1 MPADGVGRASLTLCA
16 TRRSVAVA
24 AALALV
30 AGCGTPA
37 NPAGHGA
44 GREAGATLRI
54 ELRSPG
60 DAAGSSTV
68 DLLGLPPRHLS
79 AVREA
84 ALTPDEWSAMLRVSV
99 AGIAEDVWSR
109 PPVLGAYAVTDDTIR
124 FSPRYPFD
132 PGRSYRVIFEPAHF
146 PERLDEL
153 TSNGWSHGL
162 DVIVTEPAA
171 DVQPTTTVVR
181 VYPTGDLVPEN
192 LLRLY
197 VYFSA
202 PMGLRGG
209 VDYVRIL
216 DADGQLVE
224 DAFLPLDVA
233 LWNRDRTRYTL
244 LLDPGRV
251 KRRILPNEQM
261 GRAITMGRTYTLVL
275 ERDWR
280 DASGLPLV
288 ESFSRQFR
296 VGPPQDL
303 AIDLARW
310 QIAAPVAGTRDPLVV
325 SFPRPLDYALLQRTL
340 LVATDRGE
348 LVDGEIDV
356 EAAETQWIF
365 TPHVPWRSGEYH
377 VTALPDL
384 EDPAGN
390 RVGRPFEF
398 ASPASSERAAPPRD
412 VIDSSVS
419 FFPRPR

>member
-1 MPADGVGRASLTLCA
+1 MLADRVGRACLMLCA

-37 NPAGHGA
+37 NPANHDA
-44 GREAGATLRI
+44 GREAGPTLRI

-99 AGIAEDVWSR
+99 AGVAEDVWSR

-132 PGRSYRVIFEPAHF
+132 PGRSYRVLFEPAHL
-146 PERLDEL
+146 PERLDGL
-153 TSNGWSHGL
+153 SGTGWSHGL

-171 DVQPTTTVVR
+171 DVRPTTTVVR

-209 VDYVRIL
+209 ADHVRIL

-233 LWNRDRTRYTL
+233 LWNHDRTRYTL

-251 KRRILPNEQM
+251 KRGILPNEQM
-261 GRAITMGRTYTLVL
+261 GRAITTGRTYTLAI

-288 ESFSRQFR
+288 ESFSRQLW

-303 AIDLARW
+303 AIDPTRW
-310 QIAAPVAGTRDPLVV
+310 QIAAPVTGTRDPLVV

-356 EAAETQWIF
+356 EAAETQWVF

-377 VTALPDL
+377 VMALPDL

-390 RVGRPFEF
+390 RVGRPFEL
-398 ASPASSERAAPPRD
+398 ASSASSERAAPPRD
-412 VIDSSVS
+412 VIDASVS
-419 FFPRPR
+419 FSPRPR

>member
-1 MPADGVGRASLTLCA
+1 M
-16 TRRSVAVA
+16 A

-37 NPAGHGA
+37 NPANHDA
-44 GREAGATLRI
+44 GREAGPTLRI

-60 DAAGSSTV
+60 DAAGVEHRRPARVATPAPLS
-68 DLLGLPPRHLS
+68 GPRGR
-79 AVREA
+79 ADAGR
-84 ALTPDEWSAMLRVSV
+84 EWSAMLRVSV
-99 AGIAEDVWSR
+99 AGVTEDVWSR

-132 PGRSYRVIFEPAHF
+132 PGRSYRVLFEPAHL
-146 PERLDEL
+146 PERLDGL
-153 TSNGWSHGL
+153 SGAGWSHGL

-171 DVQPTTTVVR
+171 DVRPTTTVVR

-209 VDYVRIL
+209 ADHVRIQ
-216 DADGQLVE
+216 DVDGQLVE

-233 LWNRDRTRYTL
+233 LWNHDRTLYTL

-251 KRRILPNEQM
+251 KRGILPNEQM
-261 GRAITMGRTYTLVL
+261 GRAITTGRTYTLAI

-288 ESFSRQFR
+288 ASFGRQLR

-310 QIAAPVAGTRDPLVV
+310 QIAAPVTGTRDPLVV
-325 SFPRPLDYALLQRTL
+325 SFSETARLRSLTANAPRGDGVVASWWTARSMSRRRRLNGSSRRTC
-340 LVATDRGE
+340 RG
-348 LVDGEIDV
+348 
-356 EAAETQWIF
+356 
-365 TPHVPWRSGEYH
+365 
-377 VTALPDL
+377 
-384 EDPAGN
+384 DPA
-390 RVGRPFEF
+390 
-398 ASPASSERAAPPRD
+398 S
-412 VIDSSVS
+412 IT
-419 FFPRPR
+419 